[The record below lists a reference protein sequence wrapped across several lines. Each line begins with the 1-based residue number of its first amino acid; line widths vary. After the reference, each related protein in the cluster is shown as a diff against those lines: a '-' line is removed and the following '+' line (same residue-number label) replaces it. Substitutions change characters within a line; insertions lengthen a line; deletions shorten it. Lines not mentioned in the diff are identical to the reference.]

1 MPDVTLTANIAKVND
16 EERMVYGFAS
26 VAKDGD
32 KTLVDRQGDM
42 ISEVELVKMAHRFIK
57 GARHGKVMHAGK
69 PMAEIVESVVLR
81 PEVAKA
87 LGLENFT
94 KTAWVI
100 GMKVH
105 DDATWERVKKG
116 ELKAFSIGGKGKRVE
131 VNKDGRRGRDGDGD
145 GRLNED
151 EDQNGVGSS
160 YGMGSESSRGFSG
173 SGLGSALLTGGMGLG
188 GALYGA
194 NRGARSANSYYRGR
208 GALKGALI
216 GGGLGLLTRGGLAA
230 GNSAFSDLKTGAM
243 TGAALG
249 GLGGVGLSLTAMAN
263 NPRFM
268 SRGIFTPGAG
278 SAIGRAG
285 LRGAGL
291 GLLGGAILG
300 GLNPFH
306 SGR

>member
-131 VNKDGRRGRDGDGD
+131 VSKDGRSGRDGDGD
-145 GRLNED
+145 GILD
-151 EDQNGVGSS
+151 EGARRDGGGGRAGGARELPTLLGDVR
-160 YGMGSESSRGFSG
+160 RGATWG
-173 SGLGSALLTGGMGLG
+173 AGILGGLGAGAGALAGSQIRMPGRFALGGGLRG
-188 GALYGA
+188 GLRGALYG
-194 NRGARSANSYYRGR
+194 
-208 GALKGALI
+208 
-216 GGGLGLLTRGGLAA
+216 GL
-230 GNSAFSDLKTGAM
+230 F
-243 TGAALG
+243 
-249 GLGGVGLSLTAMAN
+249 
-263 NPRFM
+263 
-268 SRGIFTPGAG
+268 GAG
-278 SAIGRAG
+278 VNM
-285 LRGAGL
+285 LRGDNRA
-291 GLLGGAILG
+291 
-300 GLNPFH
+300 
-306 SGR
+306 